1 MKRYDE
7 MTREELENEIA
18 ELTALYGERKGLGL
32 KLDMSR
38 GKPGADQLMLCDDML
53 TMPLTAEDFI
63 GSADYRNYGLLDG
76 IPEAKKMFADLLGV
90 PAANVFVGGNSSL
103 NLMYNTVS
111 RAMLYGFDGETP
123 WSRLP
128 KVKFLCPAPGYDR
141 HFAICES
148 FGIEMIPVV
157 MHEDGPDMD
166 EVEKWVNCDSS
177 VKGIWCVP
185 KYSNPDG
192 ITYSEETVRRF
203 AGLKPA
209 AKDFRIFWDNAYA
222 VHELYPQGDSLAN
235 LFELLRKDGKEN
247 MMYMFA
253 STSKISYPGAGVSV
267 FVTGERNMAEA
278 KKIMSVQT
286 IGFDKLNQL
295 RHVKYFK
302 NAENIRAHMQRL
314 ADTLRPKFDAVIES
328 FDRVLSPLGIAK
340 YHRPRGGYFVSL
352 YITSGCASEVFRL
365 AKEAG
370 VTLTGAGATYPYK
383 KDPADS
389 NLRIAPTYPSL
400 EELKQSLDVLCIC
413 VRLACAKK
421 ILETR

>member
-1 MKRYDE
+1 

-103 NLMYNTVS
+103 NLMYDTVS

-177 VKGIWCVP
+177 VKGI
-185 KYSNPDG
+185 
-192 ITYSEETVRRF
+192 
-203 AGLKPA
+203 
-209 AKDFRIFWDNAYA
+209 
-222 VHELYPQGDSLAN
+222 
-235 LFELLRKDGKEN
+235 
-247 MMYMFA
+247 
-253 STSKISYPGAGVSV
+253 
-267 FVTGERNMAEA
+267 
-278 KKIMSVQT
+278 
-286 IGFDKLNQL
+286 
-295 RHVKYFK
+295 
-302 NAENIRAHMQRL
+302 
-314 ADTLRPKFDAVIES
+314 
-328 FDRVLSPLGIAK
+328 
-340 YHRPRGGYFVSL
+340 
-352 YITSGCASEVFRL
+352 
-365 AKEAG
+365 
-370 VTLTGAGATYPYK
+370 
-383 KDPADS
+383 
-389 NLRIAPTYPSL
+389 
-400 EELKQSLDVLCIC
+400 
-413 VRLACAKK
+413 
-421 ILETR
+421 